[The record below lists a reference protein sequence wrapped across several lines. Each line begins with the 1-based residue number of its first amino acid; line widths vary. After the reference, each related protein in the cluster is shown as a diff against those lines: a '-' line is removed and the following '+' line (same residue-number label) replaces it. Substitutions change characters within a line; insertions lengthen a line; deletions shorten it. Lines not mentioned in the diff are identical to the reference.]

1 MQMNNWLEKQE
12 NIDNEATHCPAEV
25 EPGVTDTAV
34 PFFIILGILATF
46 VLMIILSLR
55 VFQLGKNLSFLE
67 VYIIMN
73 NVVRFF
79 LFLSLLLFFYDFFV
93 TSLRASFWEGCR
105 IQIDGRESTKWSR
118 IK

>member
-12 NIDNEATHCPAEV
+12 NIDNKATHCPAEV

-46 VLMIILSLR
+46 VLMLILSLR

-79 LFLSLLLFFYDFFV
+79 FISIIIIIFL
-93 TSLRASFWEGCR
+93 
-105 IQIDGRESTKWSR
+105 
-118 IK
+118 